1 MDLIKTNPYGIQL
14 GYIRNANIDFEIGE
28 DEKDSI
34 NDFEIELKRWNWDR
48 SIEYGSRVFSPDTE
62 YGGIVQEISTDTSA
76 NVIRAKGYTWRG
88 MMTKKIIQPLSGQ
101 DYAIASGELNSIIK
115 AKVEA
120 EFPGLFYGA
129 ETDTGITVTNYQFDR
144 YCTLHAGL
152 VKMLKSVGH
161 RLDIRYQEGDVGMAG
176 YVRVRAVPIND
187 LSSEY
192 ELTNDNNMNF
202 TTDDNRRG
210 INHLICLGKGD
221 LKDRIVVHLYVD
233 QNGNISQSQQY
244 FCGNEEIAAIYDS
257 SGSEKDDLIE
267 NGIKE
272 LESKKSGM
280 SYNMTMTKLEGNID
294 IGDIV
299 GGKDYLTGISMK
311 KPIGRKIWTIS
322 SGKEKVEY
330 KLEGDN

>member
-1 MDLIKTNPYGIQL
+1 MDLIKTDQYGRQI
-14 GYIRNANIDFEIGE
+14 GYVQGANIDFEVGA
-28 DEKDSI
+28 DESDSI
-34 NDFEIELKRWNWDR
+34 NDFEIELKRWNWDG
-48 SIEYGSRVFSPDTE
+48 SIRYGSRVFSPDTE
-62 YGGIVQEISTDTSA
+62 YGGIVREISTDTST
-76 NVIRAKGYTWRG
+76 NVIRAKGDTWRG

-101 DYAIASGELNSIIK
+101 D
-115 AKVEA
+115 
-120 EFPGLFYGA
+120 
-129 ETDTGITVTNYQFDR
+129 DR

-152 VKMLKSVGH
+152 VKMLKSVGY

-176 YVRVRAVPIND
+176 YVKVSAVPIND

-202 TTDDNRRG
+202 ITDDNRRG

-221 LKDRIVVHLYVD
+221 LKDRLVIHLYTD
-233 QNGNISQSQQY
+233 QNGTISQTQQY
-244 FCGNEEIAAIYDS
+244 FKGAEEIAAIYDS
-257 SGSEKDDLIE
+257 SGSERDDLIK

-272 LESKKSGM
+272 LESKKSSM

-294 IGDIV
+294 LGDIV

-322 SGKEKVEY
+322 SGKEKVVY
-330 KLEGDN
+330 KLEGET

>member
-1 MDLIKTNPYGIQL
+1 MDLIKTDQYGRQI
-14 GYIRNANIDFEIGE
+14 GYVQGANIDFEVGA
-28 DEKDSI
+28 DEADSI
-34 NDFEIELKRWNWDR
+34 NDFEIELKRWNWDG
-48 SIEYGSRVFSPDTE
+48 SIRYGTRVFSPDTE
-62 YGGIVQEISTDTSA
+62 YGGIVREISTDTST
-76 NVIRAKGYTWRG
+76 NVIRAKGDTWRG

-101 DYAIASGELNSIIK
+101 DYATASGELNSIIK
-115 AKVEA
+115 SKVEA
-120 EFPGLFYGA
+120 EFPGLFYGVTA
-129 ETDTGITVTNYQFDR
+129 DTGVVVNNYQYDR
-144 YCTLHAGL
+144 YCTLHTGL
-152 VKMLKSVGH
+152 IKMLKSVGY

-176 YVRVRAVPIND
+176 YVKVSAVPIND

-221 LKDRIVVHLYVD
+221 LKDRLVIHLYAD
-233 QNGNISQSQQY
+233 QNGTISQTQQY
-244 FCGNEEIAAIYDS
+244 FKGAEEIAAIYDS
-257 SGSEKDDLIE
+257 SGSERDDLIK

-272 LESKKSGM
+272 LESKKSSM

-294 IGDIV
+294 LGDIV

-322 SGKEKVEY
+322 SGKEKVVY
-330 KLEGDN
+330 KLEGET

>member
-14 GYIRNANIDFEIGE
+14 GYIRNANIDFEIGA

-34 NDFEIELKRWNWDR
+34 NDFEIELKRWNWDG
-48 SIEYGSRVFSPDTE
+48 SIGYGARVFSPDTE
-62 YGGIVQEISTDTSA
+62 YGGIVREISTDTSA
-76 NVIRAKGYTWRG
+76 NIIRAKGDTWRG
-88 MMTKKIIQPLSGQ
+88 MMTKKIIQPSSGQ
-101 DYAIASGELNSIIK
+101 DYAVVSGELNSVIK

-120 EFPGLFYGA
+120 EFPRLFYGV
-129 ETDTGITVTNYQFDR
+129 ETDTGVNVTNYQFDR
-144 YCTLHAGL
+144 YCTLHSGL
-152 VKMLKSVGH
+152 TKMLKSVGY
-161 RLDIRYQEGDVGMAG
+161 RLDIRYQEGDVGMPG

-192 ELTNDNNMNF
+192 EFTNDNNMNF

-221 LKDRIVVHLYVD
+221 LKDRIVVHLYAD
-233 QNGNISQSQQY
+233 QNGEISQTQQH
-244 FCGNEEIAAIYDS
+244 FTGSEEIAAIYDS
-257 SGSEKDDLIE
+257 NGSEKDDLIK

-272 LESKKSGM
+272 LESKKSSM

-294 IGDIV
+294 VGDIV
-299 GGKDYLTGISMK
+299 GGRDYLTGISMK

-330 KLEGDN
+330 KLEGES

>member
-1 MDLIKTNPYGIQL
+1 MDLIKTDKYGRQI
-14 GYIRNANIDFEIGE
+14 GYVQGANIDFEVGA
-28 DEKDSI
+28 DESDSI
-34 NDFEIELKRWNWDR
+34 NDFEIELKRWNWDG
-48 SIEYGSRVFSPDTE
+48 SIEYGSRVFSPGTE
-62 YGGIVQEISTDTSA
+62 YGGIVREISTDTSA
-76 NVIRAKGYTWRG
+76 NVIRAKGDTWRG

-101 DYAIASGELNSIIK
+101 DYAVASGELNSIIK
-115 AKVEA
+115 SKVEA
-120 EFPGLFYGA
+120 EFPGLFYGV
-129 ETDTGITVTNYQFDR
+129 EINTGIIVTNYQFDR

-152 VKMLKSVGH
+152 VKMLKSVGY

-176 YVRVRAVPIND
+176 YVSVRAVPIND

-210 INHLICLGKGD
+210 INHLICLGKGE
-221 LKDRIVVHLYVD
+221 LKDRLVIHLYAD
-233 QNGNISQSQQY
+233 QNGTISQTQQ
-244 FCGNEEIAAIYDS
+244 FFKGVEEIVAIYDS
-257 SGSEKDDLIE
+257 SGSERDDLIK

-272 LESKKSGM
+272 LENKKSSM

-294 IGDIV
+294 LGDIV

-322 SGKEKVEY
+322 SGKEKVVY
-330 KLEGDN
+330 KLEGET